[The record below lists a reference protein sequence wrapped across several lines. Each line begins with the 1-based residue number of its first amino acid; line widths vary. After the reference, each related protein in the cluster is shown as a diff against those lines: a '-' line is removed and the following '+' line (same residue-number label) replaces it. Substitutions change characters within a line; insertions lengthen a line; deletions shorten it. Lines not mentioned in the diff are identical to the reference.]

1 MATFVLVHGAW
12 GGAWVWHKVV
22 PLLEDRGHEA
32 ITLDLPAHG
41 IDRTPWSEVT
51 LASYVDR
58 VAEALDNAGDEP
70 TVLVGHS
77 LGGVV
82 VTQTAERRPE
92 AIDTLVYLTAFL
104 PVDGQALVDVP
115 TDGGTASD
123 DDHGDGSDAGD
134 DAGDDA
140 GPGTEFDEER
150 GVLVQGNDPEAL
162 VARTYAD
169 CSRADRELA
178 LSLRPR
184 EEPLAG
190 VTTPV
195 DVSQER
201 FGSVRRTYVVCER
214 DRAIPPAAQ
223 RRMIEDRGVD
233 ATASVEASHSPFL
246 SVPVELVDALES
258 VGLPD

>member
-1 MATFVLVHGAW
+1 MPG
-12 GGAWVWHKVV
+12 
-22 PLLEDRGHEA
+22 P
-32 ITLDLPAHG
+32 
-41 IDRTPWSEVT
+41 
-51 LASYVDR
+51 R
-58 VAEALDNAGDEP
+58 VASDGDLTLRTVEPDDYPFLQRGVANRALRRP
-70 TVLVGHS
+70 
-77 LGGVV
+77 LGGPVMDHDQFESYAEDLDGDWFVV
-82 VTQTAERRPE
+82 CL
-92 AIDTLVYLTAFL
+92 D
-104 PVDGQALVDVP
+104 
-115 TDGGTASD
+115 
-123 DDHGDGSDAGD
+123 
-134 DAGDDA
+134 DDA

-195 DVSQER
+195 DVSPER